1 MIVSDTETSCTD
13 SVGFTITQPDT
24 FRVTF
29 TVSDVS
35 CYGGNDG
42 SISSSV
48 VGGSGNLVYS
58 WTPSFLPANPSN
70 TNLWANNFSLT
81 VTDTSCNVSD
91 SLYYVVTQPSALNN
105 SSSYTDNSSCDS
117 SLCNGSININLS
129 GGTLPYSV
137 LWSNGDSTVS
147 ASNLCSG
154 AYSIT
159 ATDAN

>member
-1 MIVSDTETSCTD
+1 MIPNGSASATISVAATNLIRYTWSTGNPGSSIQNLAGGNYYLIVSDTETSCTD

-70 TNLWANNFSLT
+70 TNLWANNFFI
-81 VTDTSCNVSD
+81 
-91 SLYYVVTQPSALNN
+91 
-105 SSSYTDNSSCDS
+105 
-117 SLCNGSININLS
+117 NG
-129 GGTLPYSV
+129 
-137 LWSNGDSTVS
+137 NGY
-147 ASNLCSG
+147 LL
-154 AYSIT
+154 
-159 ATDAN
+159 